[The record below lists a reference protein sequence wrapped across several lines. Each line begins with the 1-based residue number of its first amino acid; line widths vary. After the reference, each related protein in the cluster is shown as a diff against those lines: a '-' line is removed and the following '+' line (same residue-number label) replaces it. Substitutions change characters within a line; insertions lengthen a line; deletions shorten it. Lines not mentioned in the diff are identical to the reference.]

1 VSWLRILAAILL
13 LLAASGSASS
23 QGATR
28 RLATVASLHQ
38 YPGYYHLQNVRL
50 QGEFAEN
57 GSRTVLRGGER
68 DIVVML
74 NDQRSA
80 AGLVEV
86 RGQLIDVGRLEPGDP
101 RVAAYQGAKD
111 PERWPRPGEELI
123 LSVTA
128 VAEAQLATSPSVRAL
143 ALQPWRF
150 EGQKVTV
157 VGQFHGR
164 NLFGDLP
171 SAPGKS
177 RYDFVLRSAD
187 AAIWVT
193 DLRPR
198 GRGFD
203 LSVDAKVDTGRW
215 LQVSGTVAM
224 DRGLVTIIGVTVATA
239 AAPEAAP
246 PVEDEAPAAAA
257 PLEAAE
263 MIFSSPTEGDINVAL
278 GGSVRVQFS
287 RTRSARSLDRF
298 GDLHRHRRSRCRN
311 RRRRSS
317 IHAIWVRG
325 PSKSIRE
332 STGPVSNRQSGIT
345 GRNQGIRRRACDAVD
360 DHLLNWRIAAL
371 APSSRPTPRPGAAPP
386 HPARDRSARPG
397 RPW

>member
-1 VSWLRILAAILL
+1 VSWLRILVATLL

-57 GSRTVLRGGER
+57 GSRTVFRGGER

-80 AGLVEV
+80 TGLVEV

-224 DRGLVTIIGVTVATA
+224 DRGLVTVIGVTVATT

-246 PVEDEAPAAAA
+246 PVEDEAPAAAV
-257 PLEAAE
+257 PPEAAE

-287 RTRSARSLDRF
+287 RGLDPASIAGQIRVTYIGTAAPDAPESTPAFQHSYDLGTRAIEIKFASPLDRF
-298 GDLHRHRRSRCRN
+298 RTVKVELLDGIKAFDG
-311 RRRRSS
+311 
-317 IHAIWVRG
+317 APVT
-325 PSKSIRE
+325 PSTITF
-332 STGPVSNRQSGIT
+332 STGG
-345 GRNQGIRRRACDAVD
+345 
-360 DHLLNWRIAAL
+360 
-371 APSSRPTPRPGAAPP
+371 
-386 HPARDRSARPG
+386 
-397 RPW
+397 